1 MPCNTKAPTIRWF
14 YLTIGILSML
24 FAGILYSWSILK
36 APLADAFGWNA
47 SQLTMNFTLTMCFF
61 CLGGVGGG
69 LLARRLGTRLTIAL
83 GGALACIGFVLTA
96 RLDGSSLPM
105 LYLSYG
111 VITATGIGFAYNVV
125 LSTVQAWFPDKK
137 GTCSGA
143 LLMGFGASSLVLG
156 SLADALIQNPAV
168 GWRAAFLCL
177 GVALG
182 IVLVTAALLIRL
194 PAPGTVLPQPKA
206 AANRVQE
213 DFESADYTT
222 GQMLRRF
229 TFWRAFLCII
239 FLAAM
244 GNTVISFAKDLSLSV
259 GASAA
264 LSTTLVGVLA
274 VCNGL
279 GRILTGALFDTLG
292 RRRTMLLANGTAIL
306 AALVITLS
314 IIVYGGLK
322 LDWDMAEFAAM
333 FLWLGIVVG
342 LLAGKSFSDIAKGIV
357 AGSKTMLG
365 AVMIVGSARSI
376 ALILTDGG
384 VMDTIVHVLAGG
396 LDLVPTVLQAPAMF
410 LICTVFNVFMASG
423 SGQAAVMMPLLLP
436 VADLVGMTRQTVIL
450 AFNFGDGF
458 GNYIFPT
465 STALMGLIGA
475 ANIPYDRWMRF
486 IGKIFLVWVLIGC
499 ILVAI
504 AQFIHLA

>member
-1 MPCNTKAPTIRWF
+1 
-14 YLTIGILSML
+14 ML

-125 LSTVQAWFPDKK
+125 LSTVQA
-137 GTCSGA
+137 A

-177 GVALG
+177 GVAIG
-182 IVLVTAALLIRL
+182 IVLVAAALLIRL

-292 RRRTMLLANGTAIL
+292 RRRTMLLANGAAIL
-306 AALVITLS
+306 AALVTLLSVAVHSVPLCVAGLCITGISYGACPTISSAFTSSFYGAKYFSLNFSVMNFNLTGASFIATAASVLLTQTGGYAAPLVLLLVLAVAALALNLS
-314 IIVYGGLK
+314 IK
-322 LDWDMAEFAAM
+322 
-333 FLWLGIVVG
+333 
-342 LLAGKSFSDIAKGIV
+342 
-357 AGSKTMLG
+357 
-365 AVMIVGSARSI
+365 R
-376 ALILTDGG
+376 
-384 VMDTIVHVLAGG
+384 
-396 LDLVPTVLQAPAMF
+396 P
-410 LICTVFNVFMASG
+410 
-423 SGQAAVMMPLLLP
+423 
-436 VADLVGMTRQTVIL
+436 
-450 AFNFGDGF
+450 
-458 GNYIFPT
+458 
-465 STALMGLIGA
+465 
-475 ANIPYDRWMRF
+475 
-486 IGKIFLVWVLIGC
+486 
-499 ILVAI
+499 
-504 AQFIHLA
+504 

>member
-1 MPCNTKAPTIRWF
+1 
-14 YLTIGILSML
+14 ML

-177 GVALG
+177 GVAIG
-182 IVLVTAALLIRL
+182 IVLVAAALLIRL

-213 DFESADYTT
+213 DFEAADYTT

-292 RRRTMLLANGTAIL
+292 RRRTMLLANGAAIL
-306 AALVITLS
+306 AALVTLLSVAVHSVPLCVAGLCITGIS
-314 IIVYGGLK
+314 YGACPTISSAFTSSFYGAKYFSLNFSVMNFNLTGASFIATAASVLLTQTRWCCCWCSPWPPWHSTSASSVPEPPQADK
-322 LDWDMAEFAAM
+322 KPSAERRRA
-333 FLWLGIVVG
+333 FLWFSSCCLPSC
-342 LLAGKSFSDIAKGIV
+342 AGY
-357 AGSKTMLG
+357 TCRR
-365 AVMIVGSARSI
+365 ARYPCRCSRGRPPRSPRWWP
-376 ALILTDGG
+376 AWGRVPGYRRAASPGWGG
-384 VMDTIVHVLAGG
+384 
-396 LDLVPTVLQAPAMF
+396 
-410 LICTVFNVFMASG
+410 
-423 SGQAAVMMPLLLP
+423 
-436 VADLVGMTRQTVIL
+436 
-450 AFNFGDGF
+450 
-458 GNYIFPT
+458 
-465 STALMGLIGA
+465 
-475 ANIPYDRWMRF
+475 
-486 IGKIFLVWVLIGC
+486 
-499 ILVAI
+499 
-504 AQFIHLA
+504 

>member
-111 VITATGIGFAYNVV
+111 VITATGIGFAYNVL

-177 GVALG
+177 GVAIG
-182 IVLVTAALLIRL
+182 IVLVAAALLIRL
-194 PAPGTVLPQPKA
+194 PAPGTVLP
-206 AANRVQE
+206 
-213 DFESADYTT
+213 
-222 GQMLRRF
+222 
-229 TFWRAFLCII
+229 
-239 FLAAM
+239 
-244 GNTVISFAKDLSLSV
+244 LSLIHIS
-259 GASAA
+259 
-264 LSTTLVGVLA
+264 
-274 VCNGL
+274 
-279 GRILTGALFDTLG
+279 
-292 RRRTMLLANGTAIL
+292 
-306 AALVITLS
+306 
-314 IIVYGGLK
+314 
-322 LDWDMAEFAAM
+322 E
-333 FLWLGIVVG
+333 
-342 LLAGKSFSDIAKGIV
+342 
-357 AGSKTMLG
+357 
-365 AVMIVGSARSI
+365 
-376 ALILTDGG
+376 
-384 VMDTIVHVLAGG
+384 
-396 LDLVPTVLQAPAMF
+396 PT
-410 LICTVFNVFMASG
+410 
-423 SGQAAVMMPLLLP
+423 
-436 VADLVGMTRQTVIL
+436 R
-450 AFNFGDGF
+450 
-458 GNYIFPT
+458 
-465 STALMGLIGA
+465 
-475 ANIPYDRWMRF
+475 
-486 IGKIFLVWVLIGC
+486 
-499 ILVAI
+499 
-504 AQFIHLA
+504 H

>member
-177 GVALG
+177 GVAIG

-213 DFESADYTT
+213 DFEAADYTT

-279 GRILTGALFDTLG
+279 GRILTGRPLRHPGPPPHHAAGQRCRHPG
-292 RRRTMLLANGTAIL
+292 RPGHAAVRGRPLRPPVRGRPVHHRHLLRCLPHHLLRLYLLLLRRQVLLPQLLRHELQPDRRLLRCHRRQRPAHPNRGYAAPL
-306 AALVITLS
+306 VLLLVLAVAALALNLS
-314 IIVYGGLK
+314 IK
-322 LDWDMAEFAAM
+322 
-333 FLWLGIVVG
+333 
-342 LLAGKSFSDIAKGIV
+342 
-357 AGSKTMLG
+357 
-365 AVMIVGSARSI
+365 R
-376 ALILTDGG
+376 
-384 VMDTIVHVLAGG
+384 
-396 LDLVPTVLQAPAMF
+396 P
-410 LICTVFNVFMASG
+410 
-423 SGQAAVMMPLLLP
+423 
-436 VADLVGMTRQTVIL
+436 
-450 AFNFGDGF
+450 
-458 GNYIFPT
+458 
-465 STALMGLIGA
+465 
-475 ANIPYDRWMRF
+475 
-486 IGKIFLVWVLIGC
+486 
-499 ILVAI
+499 
-504 AQFIHLA
+504 

>member
-177 GVALG
+177 GVAIG
-182 IVLVTAALLIRL
+182 IVLVAAALLIRL

-213 DFESADYTT
+213 DFEAADYTT

-274 VCNGL
+274 VCNS
-279 GRILTGALFDTLG
+279 LTPWA
-292 RRRTMLLANGTAIL
+292 AAAPCCWPTAPPSWPPWSRCCPWPSTPSPC
-306 AALVITLS
+306 AWPACVS
-314 IIVYGGLK
+314 P
-322 LDWDMAEFAAM
+322 A
-333 FLWLGIVVG
+333 
-342 LLAGKSFSDIAKGIV
+342 S
-357 AGSKTMLG
+357 
-365 AVMIVGSARSI
+365 
-376 ALILTDGG
+376 
-384 VMDTIVHVLAGG
+384 
-396 LDLVPTVLQAPAMF
+396 PTAPAPP
-410 LICTVFNVFMASG
+410 SPP
-423 SGQAAVMMPLLLP
+423 PLP
-436 VADLVGMTRQTVIL
+436 
-450 AFNFGDGF
+450 
-458 GNYIFPT
+458 PP
-465 STALMGLIGA
+465 STA
-475 ANIPYDRWMRF
+475 PSTSPSTSPS
-486 IGKIFLVWVLIGC
+486 
-499 ILVAI
+499 
-504 AQFIHLA
+504 

>member
-177 GVALG
+177 GVAIG

-213 DFESADYTT
+213 DFEAADYTT

-229 TFWRAFLCII
+229 TFWQIGRA
-239 FLAAM
+239 
-244 GNTVISFAKDLSLSV
+244 
-259 GASAA
+259 
-264 LSTTLVGVLA
+264 
-274 VCNGL
+274 
-279 GRILTGALFDTLG
+279 
-292 RRRTMLLANGTAIL
+292 
-306 AALVITLS
+306 
-314 IIVYGGLK
+314 
-322 LDWDMAEFAAM
+322 
-333 FLWLGIVVG
+333 
-342 LLAGKSFSDIAKGIV
+342 
-357 AGSKTMLG
+357 
-365 AVMIVGSARSI
+365 
-376 ALILTDGG
+376 
-384 VMDTIVHVLAGG
+384 HV
-396 LDLVPTVLQAPAMF
+396 
-410 LICTVFNVFMASG
+410 
-423 SGQAAVMMPLLLP
+423 
-436 VADLVGMTRQTVIL
+436 
-450 AFNFGDGF
+450 
-458 GNYIFPT
+458 
-465 STALMGLIGA
+465 
-475 ANIPYDRWMRF
+475 
-486 IGKIFLVWVLIGC
+486 
-499 ILVAI
+499 
-504 AQFIHLA
+504 

>member
-69 LLARRLGTRLTIAL
+69 LLARRLGTRLTSAL

-177 GVALG
+177 GVAIG
-182 IVLVTAALLIRL
+182 IVLVAAALLIRL

-213 DFESADYTT
+213 DFEAADYTT

-306 AALVITLS
+306 AALVTLLS
-314 IIVYGGLK
+314 VAVHSVPLC
-322 LDWDMAEFAAM
+322 
-333 FLWLGIVVG
+333 
-342 LLAGKSFSDIAKGIV
+342 V
-357 AGSKTMLG
+357 AGLCITGISYG
-365 AVMIVGSARSI
+365 ACPTISSAFTSSFYGAKYFSLNFSVMNFN
-376 ALILTDGG
+376 LT
-384 VMDTIVHVLAGG
+384 
-396 LDLVPTVLQAPAMF
+396 
-410 LICTVFNVFMASG
+410 
-423 SGQAAVMMPLLLP
+423 
-436 VADLVGMTRQTVIL
+436 
-450 AFNFGDGF
+450 
-458 GNYIFPT
+458 
-465 STALMGLIGA
+465 GA
-475 ANIPYDRWMRF
+475 Q
-486 IGKIFLVWVLIGC
+486 K
-499 ILVAI
+499 
-504 AQFIHLA
+504 Q

>member
-1 MPCNTKAPTIRWF
+1 M
-14 YLTIGILSML
+14 
-24 FAGILYSWSILK
+24 
-36 APLADAFGWNA
+36 
-47 SQLTMNFTLTMCFF
+47 
-61 CLGGVGGG
+61 GGG

-177 GVALG
+177 GVAIG
-182 IVLVTAALLIRL
+182 IVLVAAALLIRL

-213 DFESADYTT
+213 DFEAADYTT

-244 GNTVISFAKDLSLSV
+244 GNTVISFAKDLPLRGGPAPPCPPPWWACSPCATAWA
-259 GASAA
+259 AS
-264 LSTTLVGVLA
+264 SPEP
-274 VCNGL
+274 
-279 GRILTGALFDTLG
+279 LFDTLG
-292 RRRTMLLANGTAIL
+292 RRRTMLLANGAAIL
-306 AALVITLS
+306 AALVTLLS
-314 IIVYGGLK
+314 VAVHSVPPVRGRPVHHRHLLRRLPHHLLRLYLLLLRRQVLLPQLLRHELQPDRRLLRCHRRQRPAHPNRGLRRPAGAAAGARRGRPGAQPQHQAPLSFLRPEKSPPPNGGGL
-322 LDWDMAEFAAM
+322 F
-333 FLWLGIVVG
+333 VV
-342 LLAGKSFSDIAKGIV
+342 
-357 AGSKTMLG
+357 
-365 AVMIVGSARSI
+365 
-376 ALILTDGG
+376 
-384 VMDTIVHVLAGG
+384 
-396 LDLVPTVLQAPAMF
+396 
-410 LICTVFNVFMASG
+410 
-423 SGQAAVMMPLLLP
+423 
-436 VADLVGMTRQTVIL
+436 
-450 AFNFGDGF
+450 
-458 GNYIFPT
+458 
-465 STALMGLIGA
+465 
-475 ANIPYDRWMRF
+475 
-486 IGKIFLVWVLIGC
+486 
-499 ILVAI
+499 
-504 AQFIHLA
+504 

>member
-69 LLARRLGTRLTIAL
+69 LLARRLGTRLTSAL

-177 GVALG
+177 GVAIG
-182 IVLVTAALLIRL
+182 IVLVAAALLIRL

-213 DFESADYTT
+213 DFEAADYTT

-279 GRILTGALFDTLG
+279 GRILTGALVTLLSVAVHSVPLCVAG
-292 RRRTMLLANGTAIL
+292 LCITGISYGACPTISSAFTSSFYGAKYFSLNFSVMNFNLTGASFIATAASVLLTQTGGYAAPL
-306 AALVITLS
+306 VLLLVLAVAALALNLS
-314 IIVYGGLK
+314 IK
-322 LDWDMAEFAAM
+322 
-333 FLWLGIVVG
+333 
-342 LLAGKSFSDIAKGIV
+342 
-357 AGSKTMLG
+357 
-365 AVMIVGSARSI
+365 R
-376 ALILTDGG
+376 
-384 VMDTIVHVLAGG
+384 
-396 LDLVPTVLQAPAMF
+396 P
-410 LICTVFNVFMASG
+410 
-423 SGQAAVMMPLLLP
+423 
-436 VADLVGMTRQTVIL
+436 
-450 AFNFGDGF
+450 
-458 GNYIFPT
+458 
-465 STALMGLIGA
+465 
-475 ANIPYDRWMRF
+475 
-486 IGKIFLVWVLIGC
+486 
-499 ILVAI
+499 
-504 AQFIHLA
+504 

>member
-177 GVALG
+177 GVAIG
-182 IVLVTAALLIRL
+182 IVLVAAALLIRL

-213 DFESADYTT
+213 DFEAADYTT

-292 RRRTMLLANGTAIL
+292 HRRTMLLANGAAIL
-306 AALVITLS
+306 AALVTLLSVAVHSVPLCVAGLCITGISYGACPTISSAFTSSFYGAKYFSLNFSVMNFNLTGASFVATAASVLLTQTGGYAAPLVLLLVLAVAALALNLS
-314 IIVYGGLK
+314 IK
-322 LDWDMAEFAAM
+322 
-333 FLWLGIVVG
+333 
-342 LLAGKSFSDIAKGIV
+342 
-357 AGSKTMLG
+357 
-365 AVMIVGSARSI
+365 R
-376 ALILTDGG
+376 
-384 VMDTIVHVLAGG
+384 
-396 LDLVPTVLQAPAMF
+396 P
-410 LICTVFNVFMASG
+410 
-423 SGQAAVMMPLLLP
+423 
-436 VADLVGMTRQTVIL
+436 
-450 AFNFGDGF
+450 
-458 GNYIFPT
+458 
-465 STALMGLIGA
+465 
-475 ANIPYDRWMRF
+475 
-486 IGKIFLVWVLIGC
+486 
-499 ILVAI
+499 
-504 AQFIHLA
+504 

>member
-168 GWRAAFLCL
+168 GWR
-177 GVALG
+177 
-182 IVLVTAALLIRL
+182 
-194 PAPGTVLPQPKA
+194 
-206 AANRVQE
+206 
-213 DFESADYTT
+213 DFEAADYTT

-292 RRRTMLLANGTAIL
+292 RRRTMLLANGAAIL
-306 AALVITLS
+306 AALVTLLS
-314 IIVYGGLK
+314 VAVHSVPLC
-322 LDWDMAEFAAM
+322 
-333 FLWLGIVVG
+333 
-342 LLAGKSFSDIAKGIV
+342 V
-357 AGSKTMLG
+357 AGLCITGISYG
-365 AVMIVGSARSI
+365 ACPTISSAFTSSFYGAKYFSLNFSVMNFN
-376 ALILTDGG
+376 LTGASFVATAASVLLTQTGG
-384 VMDTIVHVLAGG
+384 YAAPLVLLLVLA
-396 LDLVPTVLQAPAMF
+396 V
-410 LICTVFNVFMASG
+410 
-423 SGQAAVMMPLLLP
+423 AA
-436 VADLVGMTRQTVIL
+436 L
-450 AFNFGDGF
+450 ALN
-458 GNYIFPT
+458 
-465 STALMGLIGA
+465 L
-475 ANIPYDRWMRF
+475 NIKRP
-486 IGKIFLVWVLIGC
+486 
-499 ILVAI
+499 
-504 AQFIHLA
+504 

>member
-1 MPCNTKAPTIRWF
+1 
-14 YLTIGILSML
+14 ML

-177 GVALG
+177 GVAIG
-182 IVLVTAALLIRL
+182 IVLVAAALLIRL

-213 DFESADYTT
+213 DFEAADYTT

-244 GNTVISFAKDLSLSV
+244 GNTVISFAKDLYLSV

-306 AALVITLS
+306 AALVTLLSVAVHSVPLCVAGLCITGISYGACPTISSAFTSSFYGAKYFSLNFSVMNFNLTGASFIATAASVLLTQTGGYAAPLVLLLVLAVAALALNLS
-314 IIVYGGLK
+314 IK
-322 LDWDMAEFAAM
+322 
-333 FLWLGIVVG
+333 
-342 LLAGKSFSDIAKGIV
+342 
-357 AGSKTMLG
+357 
-365 AVMIVGSARSI
+365 R
-376 ALILTDGG
+376 
-384 VMDTIVHVLAGG
+384 
-396 LDLVPTVLQAPAMF
+396 P
-410 LICTVFNVFMASG
+410 
-423 SGQAAVMMPLLLP
+423 
-436 VADLVGMTRQTVIL
+436 
-450 AFNFGDGF
+450 
-458 GNYIFPT
+458 
-465 STALMGLIGA
+465 
-475 ANIPYDRWMRF
+475 
-486 IGKIFLVWVLIGC
+486 
-499 ILVAI
+499 
-504 AQFIHLA
+504 

>member
-111 VITATGIGFAYNVV
+111 VITATGIGFAYNVL

-177 GVALG
+177 GVAIG
-182 IVLVTAALLIRL
+182 IVLVAAALLIRL

-213 DFESADYTT
+213 DFEAADYTT

-292 RRRTMLLANGTAIL
+292 RRRTMLLANGAAIL
-306 AALVITLS
+306 AALVTLLSVAVHSVPLCVAGLCITGIS
-314 IIVYGGLK
+314 YGACPTISSAFTSSFYGAKYFSLNFSVMNFN
-322 LDWDMAEFAAM
+322 LTGASCRRCPETPPRWCCCWCSPWPPWRSTSASSAPEPSQ
-333 FLWLGIVVG
+333 
-342 LLAGKSFSDIAKGIV
+342 AGKKV
-357 AGSKTMLG
+357 LRR
-365 AVMIVGSARSI
+365 SAE
-376 ALILTDGG
+376 
-384 VMDTIVHVLAGG
+384 
-396 LDLVPTVLQAPAMF
+396 
-410 LICTVFNVFMASG
+410 
-423 SGQAAVMMPLLLP
+423 
-436 VADLVGMTRQTVIL
+436 
-450 AFNFGDGF
+450 GF
-458 GNYIFPT
+458 F
-465 STALMGLIGA
+465 
-475 ANIPYDRWMRF
+475 
-486 IGKIFLVWVLIGC
+486 VV
-499 ILVAI
+499 
-504 AQFIHLA
+504 

>member
-111 VITATGIGFAYNVV
+111 VITATGIGFAYNVL

-177 GVALG
+177 GVAIG
-182 IVLVTAALLIRL
+182 IVLVAAALLIRL

-213 DFESADYTT
+213 DFEAADYTT

-279 GRILTGALFDTLG
+279 GR
-292 RRRTMLLANGTAIL
+292 RRTMLLANGAAIL
-306 AALVITLS
+306 AALVTLLSVAVHSVPLCVAGLCITGISYGACPTISSAFTSSFYGAKYFSLNFSVMNFNLTGASFIATAASVLLTQTGGYAAPLVLLLVLAVAALALNLS
-314 IIVYGGLK
+314 IK
-322 LDWDMAEFAAM
+322 
-333 FLWLGIVVG
+333 
-342 LLAGKSFSDIAKGIV
+342 
-357 AGSKTMLG
+357 
-365 AVMIVGSARSI
+365 R
-376 ALILTDGG
+376 
-384 VMDTIVHVLAGG
+384 
-396 LDLVPTVLQAPAMF
+396 P
-410 LICTVFNVFMASG
+410 
-423 SGQAAVMMPLLLP
+423 
-436 VADLVGMTRQTVIL
+436 
-450 AFNFGDGF
+450 
-458 GNYIFPT
+458 
-465 STALMGLIGA
+465 
-475 ANIPYDRWMRF
+475 
-486 IGKIFLVWVLIGC
+486 
-499 ILVAI
+499 
-504 AQFIHLA
+504 